1 MPLNLDAI
9 GRPLGPVVGPYNAED
24 VILYALAVGCG
35 FDHLDYC
42 HEQYLKALPTFRAA
56 HAMDFF
62 LQVVEKVAADRN
74 GIVHAGHRMHFHAPI
89 PLTGETRTT
98 GYIARI
104 HDKGPGTGALI
115 EAHFDIHD
123 GNARHLASGTVAI
136 FARNDG
142 GFGGTSSPA
151 ALFEFPPRPPDAIVA
166 AQPQA
171 AQPLLYRLT
180 GDRFALH
187 ADPEFARRAGFKG
200 PVMHG
205 LCTLGFATVALID
218 TFLSG
223 QPQRLSLLAGR
234 FVHPLYPGVPISTQ
248 LWQISPDRA
257 LWRTVDTASGALV
270 IDRGEA
276 QWREG
281 TER

>member
-9 GRPLGPVVGPYNAED
+9 GQPLGPVVRPYEAED

-42 HEQYLKALPTFRAA
+42 HEQNLKVLPTFLAA
-56 HAMDFF
+56 RAMDFF
-62 LQVVEKVAADRN
+62 WTVVEKVAADLN
-74 GIVHAGHRMHFHAPI
+74 GIVHAGQRMHFHAPI
-89 PLTGETRTT
+89 AVAGETRTT
-98 GYIARI
+98 GCIARI

-115 EAHFDIHD
+115 EAHFNIHD
-123 GNARHLASGTVAI
+123 GNARRLSSGTVAI

-151 ALFEFPPRPPDAIVA
+151 APFEFPPRPPDTMVA
-166 AQPQA
+166 ARPRA
-171 AQPLLYRLT
+171 AQPLIYRLT

-187 ADPEFARRAGFKG
+187 ADPEFARRAGFEG

-223 QPQRLSLLAGR
+223 QPHRLSLLAGR
-234 FVHPLYPGVPISTQ
+234 FAHPLYPGVPIHTQ
-248 LWQISPDRA
+248 LWQVAPNRA
-257 LWRTVDTASGALV
+257 LWRTVEAGSGTV
-270 IDRGEA
+270 IIDRGEM
-276 QWREG
+276 QWR
-281 TER
+281 